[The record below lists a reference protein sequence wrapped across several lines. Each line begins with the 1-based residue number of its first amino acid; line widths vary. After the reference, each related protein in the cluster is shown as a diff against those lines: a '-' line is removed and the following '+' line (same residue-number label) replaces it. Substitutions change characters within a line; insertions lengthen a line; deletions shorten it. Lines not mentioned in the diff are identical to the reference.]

1 MLIKK
6 VVFLFASIIL
16 GIFFLLSCSTENN
29 TFINRTYHGTT
40 AKYNGYFNANELIKN
55 SLTTFRENKKE
66 DFYSVLPVESNPN
79 EKEVAGMLPAIDTA
93 IVKCT
98 KVIRNHCMPSM
109 ERPEGKKVEYN
120 RWIDEN
126 WNLIGQ
132 AYFLRR
138 DYEISSKNFEFV
150 KELFKNDKSTYIAR
164 IWLIKNKIAQG
175 KQNDARNL
183 ILEMDEI
190 IEKQEKEELANKL
203 NFIEKTK
210 KFFVKKD
217 KNTVKDPPK
226 ITKKVKAEYYFTK
239 ASFSIAYEDYSKAI
253 ESLEKAI
260 KLSDNK
266 QQKIRAHFILG
277 QLYSLNKKPENAN
290 NNFNLVVKSVAS
302 PFEMQFNA
310 RINRAFLGRDE
321 KVKKELT
328 KLLKDEKNAD
338 YRDQL
343 YYALADI
350 ALQEKN
356 KPEAIN
362 LLHKSTYYSTNNKR
376 QQAISYDRLG
386 TISFQDKQYVKAQK
400 YFDSCA
406 NVMPENYPNGDEIRK
421 KAIKLKKLVESVT
434 IFETQD
440 SLLRIAAMSEKDR
453 ENYIK
458 KTIKKIKD
466 DIARKER
473 EEKAKM
479 QAKIAKQMAEE
490 LNNPSSNKWYWNNAK
505 TKADG
510 FSEFKKNWGSRDNE
524 DDWRRSDK
532 IVLVQSDT
540 SAKGKNTLPPSNE
553 AIDTLSVD
561 YLSQKLPLNQQDV
574 DSALA
579 KLVAAE
585 YDAGLIYKEQL
596 NEMKL
601 ASDCFQDILSRKYT
615 TNYNLLA
622 SFQLYKL
629 NEKDASKS
637 IPHRNYILTNYPN
650 SDYASYLRD
659 PNFFIKQ
666 KEQEKKNEE
675 QYLVILEKF
684 HQKKYDEVI
693 TACLTSEVVAN
704 SEIKPKFI
712 LLRAMATA
720 SSTDDKKSISPILKE
735 LIKTYPGTQESLK
748 AKELAEILEK
758 GYSKFEP
765 IVFKKEF
772 PFTYEEGEPLWIILF
787 LDKNSNSNA
796 AKNKISSFNDEVFEK
811 MDITVSSKLYE
822 SDQSVIILKSFTQ
835 TEGDAYIKSF
845 KTDVK
850 FIKEYTG
857 LPIYMISQNS
867 LKILFES
874 KNLDVYKDFYQE
886 YFK

>member
-1 MLIKK
+1 MLK
-6 VVFLFASIIL
+6 IIL
-16 GIFFLLSCSTENN
+16 I
-29 TFINRTYHGTT
+29 
-40 AKYNGYFNANELIKN
+40 
-55 SLTTFRENKKE
+55 
-66 DFYSVLPVESNPN
+66 
-79 EKEVAGMLPAIDTA
+79 M
-93 IVKCT
+93 
-98 KVIRNHCMPSM
+98 
-109 ERPEGKKVEYN
+109 
-120 RWIDEN
+120 
-126 WNLIGQ
+126 
-132 AYFLRR
+132 
-138 DYEISSKNFEFV
+138 
-150 KELFKNDKSTYIAR
+150 
-164 IWLIKNKIAQG
+164 
-175 KQNDARNL
+175 
-183 ILEMDEI
+183 
-190 IEKQEKEELANKL
+190 
-203 NFIEKTK
+203 
-210 KFFVKKD
+210 
-217 KNTVKDPPK
+217 
-226 ITKKVKAEYYFTK
+226 
-239 ASFSIAYEDYSKAI
+239 
-253 ESLEKAI
+253 
-260 KLSDNK
+260 
-266 QQKIRAHFILG
+266 
-277 QLYSLNKKPENAN
+277 SLNQQ
-290 NNFNLVVKSVAS
+290 LH
-302 PFEMQFNA
+302 
-310 RINRAFLGRDE
+310 L
-321 KVKKELT
+321 
-328 KLLKDEKNAD
+328 
-338 YRDQL
+338 YQL

-356 KPEAIN
+356 KLEAIN

-400 YFDSCA
+400 YYDSCA

-440 SLLRIAAMSEKDR
+440 SLLRIAKMSEKDR

-458 KTIKKIKD
+458 KTIKKIKE

-479 QAKIAKQMAEE
+479 QAKIAKQIAEE
-490 LNNPSSNKWYWNNAK
+490 LNNPSSNNWYWNNAK

-510 FSEFKKNWGSRDNE
+510 FSEFKKNWGARDNE

-532 IVLVQSDT
+532 IVLVLSDT
-540 SAKGKNTLPPSNE
+540 SVKGKNTLTNTTE
-553 AIDTLSVD
+553 ASDTLTIE
-561 YLSQKLPLNQQDV
+561 YLSKKLPLNKKDV
-574 DSALA
+574 DSSLA

-585 YDAGLIYKEQL
+585 YEAGLIYKEQL
-596 NEMKL
+596 NEVKL
-601 ASDCFQDILSRKYT
+601 ASTCFQDILARNYQS
-615 TNYNLLA
+615 NYNLLA
-622 SFQLYKL
+622 AFQLYKL

-637 IPHRNYILTNYPN
+637 IPHRNYILTNYPT

-666 KEQEKKNEE
+666 KELAKKNEE
-675 QYLVILEKF
+675 QYLAILEKYR
-684 HQKKYDEVI
+684 QKKYDEVI
-693 TACLTSEVVAN
+693 SACLTREVDAN
-704 SEIKPKFI
+704 IEIKPKFI

-720 SSTDDKKSISPILKE
+720 SSTDDKKSISPILSE
-735 LIKTYPGTQESLK
+735 LIKTYPTSSEAKK
-748 AKELAEILEK
+748 AKEMADILDK
-758 GYSKFEP
+758 GYSKYEP
-765 IVFKKEF
+765 VVFKKEF

-835 TEGDAYIKSF
+835 TEGDAYIKAF

-874 KNLDVYKDFYQE
+874 KNLDVYKDFYVE

>member
-6 VVFLFASIIL
+6 FVFLFVSLIL

-29 TFINRTYHGTT
+29 TFINRTYHSTT

-66 DFYSVLPVESNPN
+66 DFYSILPVESNPN

-109 ERPEGKKVEYN
+109 ERPEAKKVEYN

-190 IEKQEKEELANKL
+190 IEKQEKEEAANKF

-210 KFFVKKD
+210 KRFTIKD

-226 ITKKVKAEYYFTK
+226 ITKIVKAEYYFTK
-239 ASFSIAYEDYSKAI
+239 ASFSIAEEDYSKAI
-253 ESLEKAI
+253 EALEKAI
-260 KLSDNK
+260 KLSNNK

-277 QLYSLNKKPENAN
+277 QLYSLNKNPENAK
-290 NNFNLVVKSVAS
+290 NNFNLVVKSAAS

-356 KPEAIN
+356 KLEAIN

-400 YFDSCA
+400 YYDSCA

-440 SLLRIAAMSEKDR
+440 SLLRIVKMSEKDR

-458 KTIKKIKD
+458 KTIKKIKE

-479 QAKIAKQMAEE
+479 QAKIAKQIAEE
-490 LNNPSSNKWYWNNAK
+490 LNNPSSNNWYWNNAK

-510 FSEFKKNWGSRDNE
+510 ISEFKKNWGARDNE

-532 IVLVQSDT
+532 IVLVLSDT
-540 SAKGKNTLPPSNE
+540 SVKGKNTLTNTTE
-553 AIDTLSVD
+553 ASDTLTIE
-561 YLSQKLPLNQQDV
+561 YLSKKLPLNKKDV
-574 DSALA
+574 DSSLA

-585 YDAGLIYKEQL
+585 YEAGLIYKEQL
-596 NEMKL
+596 NEVKL
-601 ASDCFQDILSRKYT
+601 ASTCFQDILARNYQS
-615 TNYNLLA
+615 NYNLLA
-622 SFQLYKL
+622 AFQLYKL

-637 IPHRNYILTNYPN
+637 IPHRNYILTNYPT

-666 KEQEKKNEE
+666 KELAKKNEE
-675 QYLVILEKF
+675 QYLVILEKYR
-684 HQKKYDEVI
+684 QKKYDEVI
-693 TACLTSEVVAN
+693 SACLTREVDAN
-704 SEIKPKFI
+704 IEIKPKFI

-720 SSTDDKKSISPILKE
+720 SSTDDKKSISPILSE
-735 LIKTYPGTQESLK
+735 LIKTYPTSSEAKK
-748 AKELAEILEK
+748 AKEMADILDK
-758 GYSKFEP
+758 GYSKYEP
-765 IVFKKEF
+765 VVFKKEF

-835 TEGDAYIKSF
+835 TEGDAYIKAF

-874 KNLDVYKDFYQE
+874 KNLDVYKDFYVE